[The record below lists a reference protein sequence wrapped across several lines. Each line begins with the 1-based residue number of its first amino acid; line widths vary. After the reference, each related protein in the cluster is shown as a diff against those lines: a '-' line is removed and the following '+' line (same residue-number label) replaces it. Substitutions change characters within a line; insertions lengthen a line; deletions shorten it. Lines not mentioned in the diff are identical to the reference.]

1 MARKSK
7 KKLVEGITQACK
19 NVGTYKDDFLPIIES
34 LADIELQ
41 RDRTW
46 KEFENSGGQS
56 MVPYTNKNGSENL
69 VKNPLLV
76 LWNEQNKTWL
86 AYRRDLGLTP
96 AGLKKLNE
104 KAMKPVKQSPL
115 AKALKDLG

>member
-1 MARKSK
+1 MARTSR
-7 KKLVEGITQACK
+7 KKLVENVVNACK
-19 NVGTYKDDFLPIIES
+19 NVGTYKADFDPIIET
-34 LADIELQ
+34 LVDAEIQ
-41 RDRTW
+41 RDKIR
-46 KEFENSGGQS
+46 KEFTDSGGKT
-56 MVPYTNKNGSENL
+56 MIPYTNKNGSTNL

-76 LWNEQNKTWL
+76 LWNDQCRTVL
-86 AYRRDLGLTP
+86 AYRRELGLTP